1 MEWTQIKE
9 MLVGSWKFTR
19 AITSSLVCLQK
30 IHVSLSVMEFCT
42 RIKEIY
48 ILRKQNC
55 IEIKDFEKKDS
66 HNLWIDLIYF
76 KIREDF
82 QLTNYVII
90 TYFLIIFSLQ
100 YKVTKN

>member
-1 MEWTQIKE
+1 
-9 MLVGSWKFTR
+9 
-19 AITSSLVCLQK
+19 
-30 IHVSLSVMEFCT
+30 MEFYT

-48 ILRKQNC
+48 ILRKQNR

-76 KIREDF
+76 KMREDF